1 MLPERK
7 LQQGYVFLRKCG
19 YFMLINVKCTILW
32 GCEMV
37 RGGNKNGKLQKFF
50 CPCMHHAYQ
59 WHTIAFQV
67 LWKEKCKRFRI
78 EFATLTQ
85 LFTLSYEGQPLKKIQ
100 RHCNTINI
108 DKWHIYTKK
117 FQSWLTKHHAKS
129 LYFFPTK
136 KGSLKIT

>member
-1 MLPERK
+1 
-7 LQQGYVFLRKCG
+7 
-19 YFMLINVKCTILW
+19 
-32 GCEMV
+32 MV
-37 RGGNKNGKLQKFF
+37 RVGNINGKLQKFF

-59 WHTIAFQV
+59 RHTIAFQV

-108 DKWHIYTKK
+108 DK
-117 FQSWLTKHHAKS
+117 
-129 LYFFPTK
+129 
-136 KGSLKIT
+136 